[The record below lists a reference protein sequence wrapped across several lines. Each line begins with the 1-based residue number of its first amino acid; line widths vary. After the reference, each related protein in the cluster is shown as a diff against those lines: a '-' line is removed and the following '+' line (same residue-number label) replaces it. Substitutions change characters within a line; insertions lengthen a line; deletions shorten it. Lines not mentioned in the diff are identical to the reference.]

1 MASAVGSVDL
11 GHATMGSVCVV
22 AVAASAH
29 VVDEVGMTL
38 ENLKAMAARVTCVA
52 VDSVEINPATQG
64 RTDPKLIF
72 QV

>member
-1 MASAVGSVDL
+1 MWWK
-11 GHATMGSVCVV
+11 
-22 AVAASAH
+22 
-29 VVDEVGMTL
+29 EVGMTL